1 MLKVIFNN
9 YSFTWRLCQ
18 TSDLTTPFIGVPSI
32 GHLPPPPTL
41 NHTHIPSVKQFKTF
55 SDSTFTI
62 RSSIHRIASFETTR
76 FCQRMKPRFALISA
90 HARFIALSSYSVQ
103 TNFASS
109 PLIVLYAARP
119 HSDSTQLVPVQT
131 RRLSSCHFYP
141 PISLEPK
148 LTWAGNCL

>member
-1 MLKVIFNN
+1 MPNKWPN
-9 YSFTWRLCQ
+9 YPFYRSPLNR
-18 TSDLTTPFIGVPSI
+18 TPTPPWPFHRSP
-32 GHLPPPPTL
+32 LNRTPTPPPTL

-55 SDSTFTI
+55 SDSTFPI

-90 HARFIALSSYSVQ
+90 HARFIDLSSYSVQ
-103 TNFASS
+103 RTLHSS
-109 PLIVLYAARP
+109 PLFGLDATRP
-119 HSDSTQLVPVQT
+119 RSNSTQLVPVQT